1 MRNADCH
8 TMSIIIAPETTSYDK
23 FWNQNE
29 SLLIS
34 SMLLAVILRWLHLSH
49 INTVIWV
56 TFAWQYVAG
65 ISAGHSDTA
74 VCINIISNILY
85 HSKFI
90 IPIA

>member
-1 MRNADCH
+1 ML
-8 TMSIIIAPETTSYDK
+8 IIIAPEPTSYDR

-34 SMLLAVILRWLHLSH
+34 SMLFAVMLHWLHLNH
-49 INTVIWV
+49 MKNDIWV
-56 TFAWQYVAG
+56 TFAWVFVTG

-74 VCINIISNILY
+74 VCINISSNILS
-85 HSKFI
+85 HAKFM